1 MLPAWSRVTP
11 QGWLNSPSPLPP
23 LPHFARNL
31 PSPVKTW
38 RRLFPLSTT
47 MRLPFFSHT
56 RPAGRRSSPSP
67 LPDFPHFRR
76 NLPALSKTEMLLFH
90 SSETYTRSRPSV
102 ATPNGQVDR
111 PSPSPH
117 WKNSA
122 SNSSSPGP
130 PIFTSLTRI
139 PKLFSLPRLATKA
152 MPPFPRHIVCG

>member
-11 QGWLNSPSPLPP
+11 QGSLNPPSPLPP
-23 LPHFARNL
+23 LPQFARNL

-56 RPAGRRSSPSP
+56 RPAGRMSSPSP

-76 NLPALSKTEMLLFH
+76 NLPLLSKTEMLLFH
-90 SSETYTRSRPSV
+90 SSETYTLRPSV
-102 ATPNGQVDR
+102 ATPKGQVER

-122 SNSSSPGP
+122 SSSSCPGP

-152 MPPFPRHIVCG
+152 TPRFARHIV